1 MLLIDSDPI
10 HEVRLSQIISAFAKE
25 QRFFHVPNYL
35 KMIPLIGGKS
45 QATLYRFEMNQHHY
59 VLRLL
64 PPSSKTTHEIQIAK
78 QAGQIGIAPVVHF
91 ADPQL
96 GALIMD
102 FIHGRTVH
110 PLDFTNQ
117 VLIVSFAQRLRQLH
131 QATDHFPFA
140 QSPFQRFHQFLIKGE
155 EQKVTYPPRM
165 EKAKKSL
172 EEIETVLQLHPV
184 ALTPTHLDLN
194 PLNILL
200 ANENFFLI
208 DWVNGGLSDPYFDL
222 ATFCIFHGLSVEQTK
237 IFLTHYFG
245 REPMP
250 LGVEQVCYCAAGALI
265 RNCSGLFLSILSEVD
280 IHVEALWLNDFITQH
295 AEGKADLPLRQIGV
309 TMLKA
314 GLDLVEGSD
323 FKQALCVLKG
333 LQ

>member
-1 MLLIDSDPI
+1 MSLIDSDPI

-25 QRFFHVPNYL
+25 QRFLHVPNYL

-117 VLIVSFAQRLRQLH
+117 VLIMSFAQRLRQLH

-140 QSPFQRFHQFLIKGE
+140 QSPFQRVHQFLIKGE
-155 EQKVTYPPRM
+155 EQKVTYPPQM

-200 ANENFFLI
+200 ANESFFLI

-222 ATFCIFHGLSVEQTK
+222 ATFCIFHGLSVEQIK

-250 LGVEQVCYCAAGALI
+250 LEWNRFVIVQPVRLFVIAAA
-265 RNCSGLFLSILSEVD
+265 FLSILSEVD

-323 FKQALCVLKG
+323 FKQALRVLKG